1 MAVNHHQNKY
11 KVLRTK
17 SEKLIKD
24 MAKKYGVRVPKTIKD
39 LEKFR
44 EKVANKIEKIEY
56 EEKAPGFERNKK
68 LAEINKFNKQFM
80 KEIGASNRE
89 VKKFLE
95 DNEKYPMEEVTEVNL
110 MLDDYNRK
118 KITMD
123 MINKF
128 AKDNDRTT
136 DSVLDDIYDKVKA
149 FDLDTYSVILENY
162 GLHGKELNRL
172 YKSYNKID
180 LVGRAK
186 LLKVIHDF
194 EKGMFKYVGVAD
206 DYIDMLIAKSN
217 LQRIIDN
224 EILNTRERKG

>member
-1 MAVNHHQNKY
+1 
-11 KVLRTK
+11 
-17 SEKLIKD
+17 
-24 MAKKYGVRVPKTIKD
+24 
-39 LEKFR
+39 
-44 EKVANKIEKIEY
+44 
-56 EEKAPGFERNKK
+56 
-68 LAEINKFNKQFM
+68 
-80 KEIGASNRE
+80 
-89 VKKFLE
+89 
-95 DNEKYPMEEVTEVNL
+95 MEEVTEVNL

-123 MINKF
+123 MVNKF
-128 AKDNDRTT
+128 AKDNDRTS

-162 GLHGKELNRL
+162 GLHGKELDRL

-186 LLKVIHDF
+186 LLKIIRDF

-206 DYIDMLIAKSN
+206 DNVDMGIARSN
-217 LQRIIDN
+217 LERLIDD